1 MWLKDSS
8 IGRKFVMALSGA
20 ALVFFL
26 LFHGCMNLALVFS
39 EEAYNAV
46 HFCYGLYLTIQNRAA
61 RGNDRYAVTGKKQ
74 GVTWES
80 ENMLVLGLVI
90 LGFICLHLYNFWY
103 KMQFAELTGIQTG
116 AFDPQNGA
124 AYVKSL
130 FTEPVWGQIYCV
142 LYLLWL
148 VVLWLHLNHGVGSAM
163 TSMGFNN
170 LKWQKRIEVLSTV
183 VATLV
188 VLPFAVVVLYYLG
201 MGIGMLC

>member
-1 MWLKDSS
+1 MG
-8 IGRKFVMALSGA
+8 IAF
-20 ALVFFL
+20 LVL
-26 LFHGCMNLALVFS
+26 
-39 EEAYNAV
+39 V